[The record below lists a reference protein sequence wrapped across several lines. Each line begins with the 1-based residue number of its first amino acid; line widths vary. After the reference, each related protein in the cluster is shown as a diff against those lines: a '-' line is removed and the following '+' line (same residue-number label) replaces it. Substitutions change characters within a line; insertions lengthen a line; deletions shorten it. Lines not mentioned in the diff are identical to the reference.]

1 MNNELKNLTIG
12 ALARAARVS
21 VETVRFYQR
30 RGLLSKP
37 QKSGSGINR
46 YNNESL
52 SRLKFVKSA
61 QKLDFSLKE
70 IAELIALEKHDNCHR
85 VCEPAINKLKNVQK
99 KLSKLNNIEAT
110 LMLIIKH
117 CRSNQNIT
125 TRLSNNK
132 YSSKFKIGELAKM
145 ANVSVETV
153 RFYQRKGLLP
163 IPDKPHGSIN
173 RYSTES
179 LMRLKFIKSAKQLDF
194 SLNEIAELL
203 VLENDESSNGTCVLA
218 ERKLKD
224 VRGKHTNLHSVE
236 ASLMQIIKHC
246 PANGDCNIGPLFIK
260 NSKWIS
266 GSF

>member
-1 MNNELKNLTIG
+1 MNKELINLTIG

-30 RGLLSKP
+30 KGLLPKP
-37 QKSGSGINR
+37 QKSGGEVNR
-46 YNNESL
+46 YNKESL

-70 IAELIALEKHDNCHR
+70 IAELIALDKNDNCHR
-85 VCEPAINKLKNVQK
+85 ICELAKKKLIHVQK
-99 KLSKLNNIEAT
+99 KRSKLNNIEAT

-117 CRSNQNIT
+117 CRLNQNNT
-125 TRLSNNK
+125 TRLSNNS

-163 IPDKPHGSIN
+163 TPDKPHGSIN
-173 RYSTES
+173 RYNTDS
-179 LMRLKFIKSAKQLDF
+179 LARLKFIKAVKQLDF
-194 SLNEIAELL
+194 SLNEIGKLL

-218 ERKLKD
+218 EKKLKD
-224 VRGKHTNLHSVE
+224 VRGKYTNLHSIE

-246 PANGDCNIGPLFIK
+246 PVNGNCNISPLFIK
-260 NSKWIS
+260 NSKWIKE
-266 GSF
+266 SF

>member
-12 ALARAARVS
+12 TLARAARVG

-30 RGLLSKP
+30 KGLLLKP
-37 QKSGSGINR
+37 QKSGGRINR

-70 IAELIALEKHDNCHR
+70 IAELIALDKNNNCHR
-85 VCEPAINKLKNVQK
+85 VCELTKRKLMHVQK
-99 KLSKLNNIEAT
+99 KRSKLNNIEAT

-117 CRSNQNIT
+117 CRSNQNNT
-125 TRLSNNK
+125 TRISNNN

-163 IPDKPHGSIN
+163 TPDKPHGSIN
-173 RYSTES
+173 RYATEY
-179 LMRLKFIKSAKQLDF
+179 LLRLKFIKSVKQLDF
-194 SLNEIAELL
+194 SLNEVGELL
-203 VLENDESSNGTCVLA
+203 AMENDESFNGTCVLA
-218 ERKLKD
+218 EKKLKD

-246 PANGDCNIGPLFIK
+246 PPNGDCNMNPLFIK
-260 NSKWIS
+260 NSKWNKE
-266 GSF
+266 SF

>member
-12 ALARAARVS
+12 ALARAAKVG

-30 RGLLSKP
+30 KGLLPKP
-37 QKSGSGINR
+37 QTSGGRINR
-46 YNNESL
+46 YNNEFL

-70 IAELIALEKHDNCHR
+70 IAELIALDKNNNCHR
-85 VCEPAINKLKNVQK
+85 VCELAKRKLMHVQK
-99 KLSKLNNIEAT
+99 KRSKLNNIEAT

-117 CRSNQNIT
+117 CKSNQNNT
-125 TRLSNNK
+125 TRISNNN
-132 YSSKFKIGELAKM
+132 YSIKFKIGELAKM

-163 IPDKPHGSIN
+163 TPDKPHGSIN
-173 RYSTES
+173 RYNTES
-179 LMRLKFIKSAKQLDF
+179 LLRLKFIKSVKQLDF
-194 SLNEIAELL
+194 SLNEIGELL
-203 VLENDESSNGTCVLA
+203 VMESDESSNGTCALA
-218 ERKLKD
+218 EKKLKD

-246 PANGDCNIGPLFIK
+246 PTNGDCSINPLFIK
-260 NSKWIS
+260 NSKWIKE
-266 GSF
+266 SF

>member
-12 ALARAARVS
+12 ALARAARVG

-30 RGLLSKP
+30 KGLLLKP
-37 QKSGSGINR
+37 QKSGGGINR

-52 SRLKFVKSA
+52 SCLKFVKSA

-70 IAELIALEKHDNCHR
+70 ISELIALDKNNNCRR
-85 VCEPAINKLKNVQK
+85 VCELTKRKLIHVQK
-99 KLSKLNNIEAT
+99 KRSKLNNIEAT

-117 CRSNQNIT
+117 CRSNQNNT
-125 TRLSNNK
+125 TRISNN
-132 YSSKFKIGELAKM
+132 YLSKFKIGELAKI

-163 IPDKPHGSIN
+163 TPDKPHGSIN
-173 RYSTES
+173 RYNTKY
-179 LMRLKFIKSAKQLDF
+179 LLRLKFIKSVKQLDF
-194 SLNEIAELL
+194 SLNEIGELL
-203 VLENDESSNGTCVLA
+203 VMENDESSNGTCVLA
-218 ERKLKD
+218 EKKLKD

-246 PANGDCNIGPLFIK
+246 PTNGDCNINPLFIK
-260 NSKWIS
+260 NSKWIQE
-266 GSF
+266 SF